1 MLRSWLLSTLG
12 VFRMN
17 IPSSVEGI
25 MRFHPATVSRFLSS
39 STLTIVVPVI
49 IIVIFVV
56 VSAPTTTYNLSH
68 VVI

>member
-1 MLRSWLLSTLG
+1 MLRSGLLSTLG

-49 IIVIFVV
+49 IVIFVV
-56 VSAPTTTYNLSH
+56 VSAPTTT
-68 VVI
+68 